1 MFSNNVHIIRKHKN
15 NLRSILKECRCNCNK
30 IDSGLEDNINT
41 LLHKYD
47 IKPEVIFGGKLNGVN
62 CRRLMKYYIDIIN
75 GIKDLFIEMNKGIVS
90 DEEI

>member
-47 IKPEVIFGGKLNGVN
+47 INREGFWW
-62 CRRLMKYYIDIIN
+62 
-75 GIKDLFIEMNKGIVS
+75 
-90 DEEI
+90 

>member
-1 MFSNNVHIIRKHKN
+1 M
-15 NLRSILKECRCNCNK
+15 KECRCNRNK
-30 IDSGLEDNINT
+30 KGHGSEDKINT

-75 GIKDLFIEMNKGIVS
+75 GIKDLFIKMNKSIVS
-90 DEEI
+90 DEDIWLVTNKYNNLLNEMD